1 MVYTNQEYKV
11 NKQQRSIRLQSWC
24 TVCVCKVI
32 PILQRDKF
40 RPLHL
45 ILTPLVRE
53 LTDEEKMCDN
63 PHPLQE
69 VDNVQRKTVNIT

>member
-1 MVYTNQEYKV
+1 MIQKV
-11 NKQQRSIRLQSWC
+11 AIVVHSVCLQNHS
-24 TVCVCKVI
+24 
-32 PILQRDKF
+32 ILQRNKF

-69 VDNVQRKTVNIT
+69 VYNVRSKTVNIT

>member
-1 MVYTNQEYKV
+1 VIQKVVIVVYSVCLQNHSHTSTN
-11 NKQQRSIRLQSWC
+11 
-24 TVCVCKVI
+24 
-32 PILQRDKF
+32 KF

-69 VDNVQRKTVNIT
+69 VDNVQRKTIIT